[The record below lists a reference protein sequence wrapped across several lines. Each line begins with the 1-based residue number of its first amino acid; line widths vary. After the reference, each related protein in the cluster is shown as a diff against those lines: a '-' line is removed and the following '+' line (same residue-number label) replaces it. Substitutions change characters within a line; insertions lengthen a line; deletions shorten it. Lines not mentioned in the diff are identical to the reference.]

1 MSLLRE
7 VLTPSV
13 VARDGNPSMQEGEAG
28 VSGSQDH
35 LQLLRKFKGSW
46 ASGDT
51 VSKTENKTGKEV
63 EAATSPLSAHR

>member
-1 MSLLRE
+1 
-7 VLTPSV
+7 
-13 VARDGNPSMQEGEAG
+13 MQEGEAE

-35 LQLLRKFKGSW
+35 LQLRRKVKGSW